1 MASGRFRVLLI
12 AVIGC
17 TTPQTASGVTPGGAS
32 GAQRTTVA
40 PDAAPLLDAWAKAAG
55 GRERIA
61 QLGAVHGKGTYEKGG
76 VMGTIEIWE
85 TPRGERRETIT
96 QVVVQTTRVFDGTRG
111 WLVDRNREVR
121 ALAGWEIDEQLA
133 LSFWGAHAAL
143 VTDRR
148 AGDVTRDGDALVLTP
163 AGGKRPET
171 VTIDRAT
178 KLPATRVR
186 RDGERM
192 RTTALGDWNLV
203 GGVKL
208 PFTMRET
215 TDNPKDAVTIHW
227 QTLEIATPPAGL
239 FARPADREPDMTVPA
254 AGVSVPIEVIYGG
267 LVFAQ
272 VAING
277 VPMSFIVDTGAEGT
291 VLNASRLERLGLPAI
306 GSFATGAGGGDVT
319 LSFVPGVTTQVGD
332 AKVADQIVVA
342 IPLDPLEK
350 PLGRPLDGILG
361 YDFVSR
367 FVVELDYANQTMRLF
382 DRASYQH
389 TGAGKAIAVTLEDG
403 TPFVDAAIE
412 VPGKGTIAGHFVLD
426 TGCLCDVQLT
436 TPFVDEHELLDA
448 FPHAKQAGF
457 SAGAGGATQEMT
469 ATIPA
474 LHVGGE
480 IIQSP
485 RADFARDTHGANA
498 DPESAG
504 LIGSLTWKRFVLVLD
519 YRNQQVFLDPLR

>member
-1 MASGRFRVLLI
+1 
-12 AVIGC
+12 
-17 TTPQTASGVTPGGAS
+17 
-32 GAQRTTVA
+32 
-40 PDAAPLLDAWAKAAG
+40 
-55 GRERIA
+55 
-61 QLGAVHGKGTYEKGG
+61 
-76 VMGTIEIWE
+76 
-85 TPRGERRETIT
+85 
-96 QVVVQTTRVFDGTRG
+96 VFDGTKG

-121 ALAGWEIDEQLA
+121 ELAGWEIDEQLA
-133 LSFWGAHAAL
+133 HAFWGAHAAL

-148 AGDVTRDGDALVLTP
+148 PGAVTREGDALVLTP

-171 VTIDRAT
+171 VAIDRAS

-192 RTTALGDWNLV
+192 RTTTLEDYNLV

-208 PFTMRET
+208 PFTLRET
-215 TDNPKDAVTIHW
+215 TDNPKDQVTIHW
-227 QTLEIATPPAGL
+227 QTLEVAAPPPGA
-239 FARPADREPDMTVPA
+239 FARPADREPDMVIPA
-254 AGVSVPIEVIYGG
+254 AGVTVPIEVVFGG

-277 VPMSFIVDTGAEGT
+277 VAMSFIVDTGAEGT
-291 VLNASRLERLGLPAI
+291 VLNASRLDRLGLPAI

-332 AKVADQIVVA
+332 AKISDQIVVA
-342 IPLDPLEK
+342 IPLDHLEEPLK
-350 PLGRPLDGILG
+350 RPLDGILG
-361 YDFVSR
+361 YDFFSR
-367 FVVELDYANQTMRLF
+367 FVVELDYANKTMRLF
-382 DRASYQH
+382 DRASFHH
-389 TGAGKAIAVTLEDG
+389 TGSGKPIAVTLEDG

-412 VPGKGTIAGHFVLD
+412 VPGKGNIAGRFVLD

-436 TPFVDEHELLDA
+436 TPFVDTHELLDA

-457 SAGAGGATQEMT
+457 SAGAGGATQEVT

-480 IIQSP
+480 TIKNP
-485 RADFARDTHGANA
+485 RADFARDKHGANA

-504 LIGSLTWKRFVLVLD
+504 LIGSLTWQHFVLVLD
-519 YRNQQVFLDPLR
+519 YKNKQVFLDPLR